1 MTILSAVYQINTPT
15 IENGGLTP
23 LQLALLNELT
33 LGTTP
38 PFGVN
43 QEFLSTLQTFA
54 DPYLLS
60 PSTIDPKTGKPKV
73 PDRFPDLV
81 GIAYLS
87 IGDSTNSVYL
97 LRNASDC
104 GPVEVNRTEKIA
116 IGTRANIA
124 IGSFLH
130 YGQGMVPGTLIGG
143 AGISE
148 PWGGGDGG
156 GGAD

>member
-1 MTILSAVYQINTPT
+1 MTILSAVYQNNVPT
-15 IENGGLTP
+15 IVDGGLTP

-43 QEFLSTLQTFA
+43 QEFLATLQTFA
-54 DPYLLS
+54 NPYLLS

-81 GIAYLS
+81 GLAYLS
-87 IGDSTNSVYL
+87 IGDSANVVYL

-104 GPVEVNRTEKIA
+104 GPVEKNRTEKIA

-124 IGSFLH
+124 IGSFLY
-130 YGQGMVPGTLIGG
+130 YGEGMVPGTLINGPAISTNNSGG
-143 AGISE
+143 AT
-148 PWGGGDGG
+148 WD
-156 GGAD
+156 